1 MEQVQQPT
9 TDPPQDRTFSRAT
22 VNCTKNCPTCDQD
35 LTIFLW
41 TILSLWTTF
50 SFLPVS
56 LASFSFPILP
66 ASIGF
71 VSTHSTFE
79 TGSFETTFPLSLD
92 CIHFISITLLVLLAL
107 VRFTLGFLCFSF
119 RDVRAHLRCIHWDW
133 SCGLCGSVECSW
145 LYSLVA

>member
-22 VNCTKNCPTCDQD
+22 VDCTKNYPTCDQD
-35 LTIFLW
+35 LTIVLG

-56 LASFSFPILP
+56 LASFSFPFLP

-71 VSTHSTFE
+71 VSSHSTFE
-79 TGSFETTFPLSLD
+79 TGSFEAAFSLSFDSKRLV
-92 CIHFISITLLVLLAL
+92 SIAFLVLLVL
-107 VRFTLGFLCFSF
+107 VRVTLLFLCFIF
-119 RDVRAHLRCIHWDW
+119 RDVRAHL
-133 SCGLCGSVECSW
+133 
-145 LYSLVA
+145 